1 MAMRSGLWSISA
13 IATEFG
19 MDRRTVAK
27 RLDGIEPAGEKS
39 GHSAWRLSD
48 VVSALTG
55 KSREQQEEV
64 DEVRDKA
71 RLMRAK
77 ADIAEFEARR
87 LGGELVPVGDAE
99 AAWIDAVARFRARC
113 LGIPSKAAPMVAQE
127 GLPEACHEII
137 ETFIHEALAELAEI
151 DVEGRAPTGGVD
163 AQDTDGDSAAAEADD
178 I

>member
-27 RLDGIEPAGEKS
+27 RLEGIDPAGEKS
-39 GHSAWRLSD
+39 GHSAWRLAD
-48 VVSALTG
+48 VISALTG
-55 KSREQQEEV
+55 RAPEQR
-64 DEVRDKA
+64 DEIDEASDKA

-87 LGGELVPVGDAE
+87 LSGELVLVEDAE
-99 AAWIDAVARFRARC
+99 AAWIDAAARFRARC

-127 GLPEACHEII
+127 GLPETCHEII

-151 DVEGRAPTGGVD
+151 DVEGGAPTGGFD
-163 AQDTDGDSAAAEADD
+163 AQDVDGDSAAAEADD